1 MAASRDSALANVFD
15 RRREA
20 ISFISIRDS
29 LARLIRPSSGL
40 IRPLAMIL
48 ASIMAIASAIGVA
61 VAISP
66 DRPMLAGAAA
76 CAVALA
82 AVVATTCG
90 RLARAKR
97 QAETANI
104 AKTRLLAALGEDLRQ
119 PLRDIARAG
128 ATIDR
133 NAFDPGEWDKIVRMR
148 SDARAMLLQL
158 EDVRTCLDI
167 ESGSFAPEMRSF
179 DLHRL
184 ANGVAASLRSQAA
197 ERGIVIA
204 LRVDP
209 LLPYQLRGWP
219 HQLRQILIGLLTYA
233 LQRSSKTKLRMAIDA
248 TDVGSERVSL
258 RITVASATA
267 DAPAPE
273 ETIEPPAAGLGRPFG
288 MAMVQRIAALMG
300 GRLAMER
307 DPSGALRLTAEL
319 PLVIDWPMQALPL
332 DLAHLPVLI
341 ATRDQNFVAELVE
354 PLDAWHADA
363 RWIGAGD
370 SALLYLDAFNA
381 SGRRPLLI
389 VDGRGDVLQALSFAH
404 RAVALSAGPPPYLLF
419 VADEAR
425 MDSVI
430 GLADE
435 DFDGVL
441 PAPFTTGA
449 LRGVLHAMRIE
460 PADWFLADSLSLG
473 AEDDP
478 APPVTTPATAPVAIA
493 PLELAVRAAPAA
505 IVTEIASHP
514 RFAESSGAVIDEQ
527 AIEALWSLGDSD
539 SREFFDGIIEAFR
552 ADARQAIGELNAAAV
567 AADPRQFEEGVQAL
581 RRCTANF
588 GGGRL
593 RELLLSLR
601 DLAPAELQRQG
612 SAYVQRLE
620 AEISKLET
628 TLVDY
633 AKAAR

>member
-1 MAASRDSALANVFD
+1 MAVSHESALANVFD

-20 ISFISIRDS
+20 INFVGVRDS
-29 LARLIRPSSGL
+29 LVRSIGACRGL
-40 IRPLAMIL
+40 VRPLAMIVVL
-48 ASIMAIASAIGVA
+48 IVALASAIGA
-61 VAISP
+61 TLAIWP
-66 DRPMLAGAAA
+66 DRPMLAGGAIGTII
-76 CAVALA
+76 L
-82 AVVATTCG
+82 AVVVAGACW

-97 QAETANI
+97 QAETASI
-104 AKTRLLAALGEDLRQ
+104 EKTRLLAALGEDLRQ

-128 ATIDR
+128 AAIDR
-133 NAFDPGEWDKIVRMR
+133 SALDPGEWDKIARMR

-167 ESGSFAPEMRSF
+167 ESGSFAPETRMF
-179 DLHRL
+179 DLHRV
-184 ANGVAASLRSQAA
+184 ANGVVTSLRSQAA

-204 LRVDP
+204 LRIDP

-233 LQRSSKTKLRMAIDA
+233 VQRSRKTRLRVTIGA
-248 TDVGSERVSL
+248 TEIGAERVNL
-258 RITVASATA
+258 RVTIASAAAA
-267 DAPAPE
+267 DAMAPD
-273 ETIEPPAAGLGRPFG
+273 ETTEPPAAALGRPFG
-288 MAMVQRIAALMG
+288 MAMLQRIAALMG
-300 GRLAMER
+300 GQLAMER
-307 DPSGALRLTAEL
+307 DPSGALRLAAEL
-319 PLVIDWPMQALPL
+319 PLVIDWPTQALPL

-341 ATRDQNFVAELVE
+341 VTKDQNLVAELVE
-354 PLDAWHADA
+354 RLDAWQADT

-370 SALLYLDAFNA
+370 TALRYLEAFDA

-404 RAVALSAGPPPYLLF
+404 CVVSPSAGPPSYLLF

-441 PAPFTTGA
+441 SAPFTTAA
-449 LRGVLHAMRIE
+449 LRGALHAMRIE
-460 PADWFLADSLSLG
+460 PADWFLADPLPLD
-473 AEDDP
+473 AIDDP
-478 APPVTTPATAPVAIA
+478 LPPVAAPAAASPTIASFEPAPH
-493 PLELAVRAAPAA
+493 PAPAA

-514 RFAESSGAVIDEQ
+514 RFAESGAAVIDER
-527 AIEALWSLGDSD
+527 AVGALWSLGDG
-539 SREFFDGIIEAFR
+539 REFFEGVIEAFHADSRR
-552 ADARQAIGELNAAAV
+552 AIDELNAAAV

-593 RELLLSLR
+593 RELLLSLSN
-601 DLAPAELQRQG
+601 LTPAELRRQG
-612 SAYVQRLE
+612 SAHVQRLE